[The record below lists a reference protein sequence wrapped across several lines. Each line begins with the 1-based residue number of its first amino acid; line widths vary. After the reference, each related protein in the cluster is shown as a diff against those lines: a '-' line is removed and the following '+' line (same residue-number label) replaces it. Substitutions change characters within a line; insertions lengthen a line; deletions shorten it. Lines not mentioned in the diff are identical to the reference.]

1 MDNNNLPVAL
11 DAMGGDGGIGVNVEG
26 AVRASDDLG
35 IRVILVG
42 DEKKLRD
49 ELSKYKYDPEKIT
62 VHHAKENIG
71 MDESPAAAVRA
82 KRDSSIAVATQLV
95 AQRKAGAVVSAGNS
109 GAVMACSLMLMR
121 RLPGITRPAITT
133 LMPTLTGA
141 CIILDVGANVDSKP
155 KNLLQFALMG
165 STYVKD
171 IFGIRSPRVGLLS
184 IGKERNKGNELTLG
198 AYNLISGTD
207 LNFIGNIEGKDI
219 PHGKADVV
227 VCDGFTGNI
236 VLKFGEGVAEM
247 LFKLIKL
254 ELKKHPLAFLSI
266 PFLWG
271 AMKDLRKRVDYSEYG
286 GAPLL
291 GIDGVCIICHGV
303 SNSKAIKNALRA
315 ANEFVKKG
323 INKKISGEME
333 KYRMEGNNE

>member
-1 MDNNNLPVAL
+1 
-11 DAMGGDGGIGVNVEG
+11 
-26 AVRASDDLG
+26 
-35 IRVILVG
+35 
-42 DEKKLRD
+42 
-49 ELSKYKYDPEKIT
+49 
-62 VHHAKENIG
+62 
-71 MDESPAAAVRA
+71 
-82 KRDSSIAVATQLV
+82 
-95 AQRKAGAVVSAGNS
+95 
-109 GAVMACSLMLMR
+109 
-121 RLPGITRPAITT
+121 
-133 LMPTLTGA
+133 GA

-184 IGKERNKGNELTLG
+184 IGEERNKGNELTLE
-198 AYNLISGTD
+198 AYDLISGTD

-271 AMKDLRKRVDYSEYG
+271 ALKDLRKRIDYSEYG

-291 GIDGVCIICHGV
+291 GIDGVCIICHGI